1 MPTHNQLFASTDGG
15 YQGSNAILNN
25 SSEFYVDIGKTLS
38 YATLD
43 ISDTS
48 ASPNLL
54 SYGDVLG
61 IEVIILNSKSL
72 LGGGDELNTFDTS
85 LFHTTDN
92 GYSDAITTEINE
104 EISDRVI
111 GGTTNT
117 WGKSWNKNDINGLK
131 VRINNP
137 TEPNGAESV
146 ALIGSFIFATITY
159 IIPGPHIPT
168 LTVAT
173 GRLNLQQGNITIS

>member
-1 MPTHNQLFASTDGG
+1 MSYFR
-15 YQGSNAILNN
+15 AI
-25 SSEFYVDIGKTLS
+25 V
-38 YATLD
+38 
-43 ISDTS
+43 
-48 ASPNLL
+48 
-54 SYGDVLG
+54 
-61 IEVIILNSKSL
+61 KS
-72 LGGGDELNTFDTS
+72 
-85 LFHTTDN
+85 
-92 GYSDAITTEINE
+92 E